1 MHQKYNTLLE
11 VVRKYEKVGICL
23 SGGSGSALVAIAAV
37 EALGAENV
45 VAITA
50 NTPFFTGEELLSSKD
65 LCKRLGIRLY
75 VPNTNL
81 LMNTEV
87 VTNGPDRCYHC
98 KKCII
103 DVVQNTALELGIH
116 TLLDGSCASPE
127 HFAVQEDH
135 NEKVLSELGIVCPLR
150 IADINREDVYE
161 IMNELSMGYYVRP
174 ENACLA
180 TRVAQG
186 EPITLKKIRWIRAA
200 ENYIHSL
207 GYGLVRVRVEGNA
220 ARIEVAKEDVE
231 DLMRQREEVEIE
243 LNEMGFKEITI
254 DEEGYKREAASC
266 L

>member
-1 MHQKYNTLLE
+1 MHQKYKTLLDIM
-11 VVRKYEKVGICL
+11 RRYEKVGVCL

-37 EALGAENV
+37 EALGAANV

-65 LCKRLGIRLY
+65 LCRRMGIALY

-81 LMNTEV
+81 LMRQEV
-87 VTNGPDRCYHC
+87 VGNGPDRCYYC
-98 KKCII
+98 KKCMI
-103 DVVQNTALELGIH
+103 DVVRQTALELGIT

-127 HFAVQEDH
+127 RFAVQEDH
-135 NEKVLSELGIVCPLR
+135 NEKVLSELGIACPLR
-150 IADINREDVYE
+150 MANIEREDVYQ
-161 IMNELSMGYYVRP
+161 IMNELSMGHYTRP

-207 GYGLVRVRVEGNA
+207 GYGLVRVRVQGDT
-220 ARIEVAKEDVE
+220 ARVEVDKEDVQ
-231 DLMRQREEVEIE
+231 DLQQQWEEVMFE
-243 LNEMGFKEITI
+243 LHEMGFKNVVL

>member
-1 MHQKYNTLLE
+1 MHPKYDTLLDILKNYD
-11 VVRKYEKVGICL
+11 RVGICL
-23 SGGSGSALVAIAAV
+23 SGGSGSALVAVAAV

-65 LCKRLGIRLY
+65 LCKRLGVTLY

-87 VTNGPDRCYHC
+87 VTNGPDRCYYC
-98 KKCII
+98 KKCMF
-103 DVVQNTALELGIH
+103 DVVQKTAVELGIRV
-116 TLLDGSCASPE
+116 LLDGSCASPE
-127 HFAVQEDH
+127 HLAVQEDH
-135 NEKVLSELGIVCPLR
+135 NEKVLSELGILCPLR
-150 IADINREDVYE
+150 MAGIEREDVYE
-161 IMNELSMGYYVRP
+161 IMNELSMGYYLRP

-180 TRVAQG
+180 TRVAPG

-207 GYGLVRVRVEGNA
+207 GYGLVRVRVRDGQ
-220 ARIEVAKEDVE
+220 ARIEVAREDVA
-231 DLMRQREEVEIE
+231 DLMRQREEVEVE
-243 LNEMGFKEITI
+243 LREMGFAEVVI